1 MNTLNTP
8 LPTVP
13 QIAEMLAEHI
23 RKDNDAPRFIVES
36 ILPLIKMEFSSVSE
50 ALAAPGMLR
59 DMESDF
65 IAIAAMVSSTRRKV
79 LELAKVIGSA
89 NSDISIVSLEEAYR
103 RWVVLL
109 GEFAFELDRVLDITD
124 GRDS

>member
-1 MNTLNTP
+1 MNILNTQ

-50 ALAAPGMLR
+50 ALAAPGMIR
-59 DMESDF
+59 DAESDF
-65 IAIAAMVSSTRRKV
+65 VTIAATLSATRRRV

-89 NSDISIVSLEEAYR
+89 NNDIPIASLEEAYI
-103 RWVVLL
+103 RWVKLL
-109 GEFAFELDRVLDITD
+109 GEFAFELGKVLDLTD